1 MGLRE
6 MAKATLVYLAI
17 CTLLFGARAWPAPQ
31 AITALPLEDKRA
43 EAKALI
49 DARQLDSAEKMIVGE
64 MMTAPR
70 DADWITL
77 LAEVRLGQNRTGEAL
92 KLLGDANQID
102 GATATRWM
110 LISLAESQAGHMD
123 RAEPPIRNAIRLDPD
138 NASAHYFLARLLY
151 TDGRLDEAIEESQK
165 VVSLAPGFVRAY
177 ENLGLC
183 YEGKYQLEQAK
194 HWYLKAIDVEATT
207 DKKTEW
213 PVLDLATLLIR
224 ENRLAEAKP
233 YLVQALQIN
242 PSNTQALVQMGTLLE
257 RAGDLKG
264 ALDNYRA
271 AIGSEHSNL
280 QPGLASAYYK
290 AALICKKL
298 GYTDEATKDF
308 NKFHEVHDK
317 H

>member
-1 MGLRE
+1 MD
-6 MAKATLVYLAI
+6 
-17 CTLLFGARAWPAPQ
+17 Q
-31 AITALPLEDKRA
+31 AE
-43 EAKALI
+43 
-49 DARQLDSAEKMIVGE
+49 Q
-64 MMTAPR
+64 
-70 DADWITL
+70 
-77 LAEVRLGQNRTGEAL
+77 
-92 KLLGDANQID
+92 
-102 GATATRWM
+102 
-110 LISLAESQAGHMD
+110 
-123 RAEPPIRNAIRLDPD
+123 PIRNAIRLDPD

-165 VVSLAPGFVRAY
+165 GSFRLRPASFGPMRTSDYAMK
-177 ENLGLC
+177 ENTSWNKERSTGISKQSMWKQRPTKRRSGRCSILR
-183 YEGKYQLEQAK
+183 
-194 HWYLKAIDVEATT
+194 
-207 DKKTEW
+207 
-213 PVLDLATLLIR
+213 TLLIR

-242 PSNTQALVQMGTLLE
+242 PTFQALVQMGTLLE
-257 RAGDLKG
+257 RTGDLKG

-308 NKFHEVHDK
+308 DKFHEVHDK